1 MLMSKRS
8 IHLELKSYMDL
19 DYVRCMD
26 SRTSIFCYV
35 FLMVGRA
42 VSWKSKKQSIIA
54 TSTIDVEFM
63 ECFEATI
70 QSLLLWSFGS
80 GL

>member
-8 IHLELKSYMDL
+8 IHLELKGYMDL

-26 SRTSIFCYV
+26 SRTSTFRYV
-35 FLMVGRA
+35 FLLAGRA